1 MKIITPE
8 ISVIIPVYKAHSTL
22 KRAISSINNQLYDQD
37 KIEIILSID
46 DSAKYDHFKLLNKN
60 IRILNPSGKIRTGA
74 GEARN
79 RGIKIARGKI
89 IGFLDAD
96 DTWSSNYLCELKPI
110 AMRYGMAITKTEIL
124 NQNGNHLFT
133 LDPGHN
139 FEIKH
144 FGLLPGSFHPLVLKK
159 LAGPFPDGAS
169 QDVIHCINLLKKIP
183 YRSKIPSHSKYQI
196 WLNEKSKT
204 FQKDFSKLVDNSY
217 KYWRHYYFKEL
228 KVENSFTNIQ
238 IIRVLQKKIIW
249 NNKFMKSNNEES
261 FYKFISSKI

>member
-22 KRAISSINNQLYDQD
+22 KRAITSINNQLYDQD

-60 IRILNPSGKIRTGA
+60 IRILNPSGKLKTGA

-96 DTWSSNYLCELKPI
+96 DTWSSDYLCELKPI
-110 AMRYGMAITKTEIL
+110 AMRYGIAITKTEIL
-124 NQNGNHLFT
+124 NQNGNYLFT
-133 LDPGHN
+133 LDSGYN

-144 FGLLPGSFHPLVLKK
+144 FGLLPGSFHPLVLKN
-159 LAGPFPDGAS
+159 LQDHS
-169 QDVIHCINLLKKIP
+169 QMVHHK
-183 YRSKIPSHSKYQI
+183 
-196 WLNEKSKT
+196 
-204 FQKDFSKLVDNSY
+204 
-217 KYWRHYYFKEL
+217 
-228 KVENSFTNIQ
+228 
-238 IIRVLQKKIIW
+238 
-249 NNKFMKSNNEES
+249 M
-261 FYKFISSKI
+261 

>member
-22 KRAISSINNQLYDQD
+22 ERAISSINNQLYDQD
-37 KIEIILSID
+37 KIEIILSVD
-46 DSAKYDHFKLLNKN
+46 DNSKYDHFKLLNKN
-60 IRILNPSGKIRTGA
+60 IRILNPSGKLRTGA
-74 GEARN
+74 GKARN

-133 LDPGHN
+133 LDPGYN

-144 FGLLPGSFHPLVLKK
+144 FGLLP
-159 LAGPFPDGAS
+159 
-169 QDVIHCINLLKKIP
+169 
-183 YRSKIPSHSKYQI
+183 R
-196 WLNEKSKT
+196 
-204 FQKDFSKLVDNSY
+204 
-217 KYWRHYYFKEL
+217 
-228 KVENSFTNIQ
+228 
-238 IIRVLQKKIIW
+238 
-249 NNKFMKSNNEES
+249 
-261 FYKFISSKI
+261 